1 MDSLIRPRLFL
12 INRSCGFLCASK
24 AESIRCKFSL
34 GGISFHPNFIVV
46 SFSGCEVSDRI
57 IKIHRADTV
66 RRASVQFLNCQ
77 NNPVSL
83 FRLSSSSQAAK
94 LPRMVTNS
102 NRLIFFIRLSYWIP
116 NFALI
121 SFGMASLCTRI

>member
-1 MDSLIRPRLFL
+1 MDSLIRLRLFL

-24 AESIRCKFSL
+24 AECIRCKFSL

-57 IKIHRADTV
+57 IKIHRADTIHC
-66 RRASVQFLNCQ
+66 ASVQFLNCQ

-83 FRLSSSSQAAK
+83 FLFQQILELSQ
-94 LPRMVTNS
+94 VT
-102 NRLIFFIRLSYWIP
+102 RALLIPDGDAYRITLYSVSERI
-116 NFALI
+116 AL
-121 SFGMASLCTRI
+121 FEAP